1 MNSYVSV
8 VSGYGIGKT
17 LIIDDLIL
25 KPSLKIVVNPNK
37 ELMILDQ
44 ALKTFRKELEA
55 KLHDPSSHDVLAFQ
69 YAMSLDQEFIDSI
82 RHYITTKK
90 MNAGYAL
97 RIALDYYV
105 SVLSTS
111 KNDYMRDRI
120 DDFES
125 FYERMM
131 YVIQG
136 IPFVDITHIQDDVIV
151 ILKTLNLHVLNQL
164 NPMYV
169 KGIIAGSQSVT
180 SHAAI
185 IAKQKGIPTLFGVD
199 HLETFENNEPLL
211 LDAFENLILKNP
223 TTATLSKYQEKTS
236 QIKDDQIHLL
246 SYKNKSTVTNDGHV
260 IPLLGNMSSLD
271 DLSLMASYG
280 VEGIGLIRTE
290 LLFIDKLLPPK
301 LDEQVQLYSTII
313 QAITPKIITFRLF
326 DLGGDKHV
334 PFIHLKKEENPLLGL
349 RGIRL
354 FNAYKDLFYTQIK
367 AMLMASIHGDI
378 HLLIPMV
385 STKKEVVKVI
395 QLINDVKS
403 ELVQRNIPYGNM
415 KIGVMIEV
423 PSLALTAHMIAPLV
437 DFFSIGTNDL
447 IQYTMATDRS
457 LTIDEKIAD
466 PYHPSIIALLSH
478 VIESANKNN
487 IPVSVCGDV
496 ASEPLY
502 ASLLIALGVS
512 TLSMVPHKI
521 LLIRKHIH
529 DLNFSY
535 INTLKDELLLLE
547 NRNDVQALLTKTPSN

>member
-25 KPSLKIVVNPNK
+25 KPSLKIVVDPNK

-55 KLHDPSSHDVLAFQ
+55 KLHDPSSHDVLVFQ

-82 RHYITTKK
+82 KHYITTKK

-169 KGIIAGSQSVT
+169 KGIIAGAQSVT

-199 HLETFENNEPLL
+199 QLEKFENNEPLL
-211 LDAFENLILKNP
+211 LDAIENLILKNP

-236 QIKDDQIHLL
+236 HLKDDLIHLL

-385 STKKEVVKVI
+385 STKKEVVEVI

-403 ELVQRNIPYGNM
+403 ELVQHNIPYGNM

>member
-37 ELMILDQ
+37 ELLILDQ
-44 ALKTFRKELEA
+44 ALITFRKELEA

-82 RHYITTKK
+82 KHYITTKK

-199 HLETFENNEPLL
+199 HLERFENNEPLL
-211 LDAFENLILKNP
+211 LDAIENLILKNP
-223 TTATLSKYQEKTS
+223 TNATLSKYQEKTS
-236 QIKDDQIHLL
+236 HLKDDQIHLL
-246 SYKNKSTVTNDGHV
+246 SYKNKPTVTNDGHV

-385 STKKEVVKVI
+385 STKKEVVEVI

-403 ELVQRNIPYGNM
+403 ELLQHNIPYGNM
-415 KIGVMIEV
+415 NIGVMIEV

>member
-44 ALKTFRKELEA
+44 ALKTFRKKLEA
-55 KLHDPSSHDVLAFQ
+55 MLHDPSSHDVLAFQ

-82 RHYITTKK
+82 KHYIITKK

-125 FYERMM
+125 FYGRMM

-211 LDAFENLILKNP
+211 LDAIENLILKNP

-236 QIKDDQIHLL
+236 HLKDDQIHLL

-367 AMLMASIHGDI
+367 AMLMASINGDI

-385 STKKEVVKVI
+385 STKKEVVEVI

-403 ELVQRNIPYGNM
+403 ELVQHNIPYGHMN
-415 KIGVMIEV
+415 IGVMIEV

-466 PYHPSIIALLSH
+466 PYHPSILALLSH

-502 ASLLIALGVS
+502 ASLLIALGVT

>member
-25 KPSLKIVVNPNK
+25 KPSLKIVVDPNK

-44 ALKTFRKELEA
+44 ALRTFRKELEA
-55 KLHDPSSHDVLAFQ
+55 KLHDPSSHDVLSFQ

-82 RHYITTKK
+82 KHYIITKK

-97 RIALDYYV
+97 RIALDYYI

-169 KGIIAGSQSVT
+169 KGIIAGAQSVT

-199 HLETFENNEPLL
+199 HLETFESNEPLL

-223 TTATLSKYQEKTS
+223 TTATLSKYQEKKS

-246 SYKNKSTVTNDGHV
+246 SYKNKTTVTNDGHV

-301 LDEQVQLYSTII
+301 LDEQVQLYSKII

-367 AMLMASIHGDI
+367 AMLMASIHGNI

-385 STKKEVVKVI
+385 STKKEVVEVI

-403 ELVQRNIPYGNM
+403 ELLQHNIPYGNIN
-415 KIGVMIEV
+415 IGVMIEV

-466 PYHPSIIALLSH
+466 PYHPSIIALISH

-529 DLNFSY
+529 DLNYSY
-535 INTLKDELLLLE
+535 IKNMKDELLLLE
-547 NRNDVQALLTKTPSN
+547 NRNDVQALVKKTPSN

>member
-385 STKKEVVKVI
+385 STKKEVTEVI
-395 QLINDVKS
+395 LLINDVKS
-403 ELVQRNIPYGNM
+403 ELVQHNIPYGNM

>member
-1 MNSYVSV
+1 MNSFVSV

-25 KPSLKIVVNPNK
+25 KPSLKIVVDPNK
-37 ELMILDQ
+37 EIMILDQ

-82 RHYITTKK
+82 KHYIITKK

-164 NPMYV
+164 NPIYV
-169 KGIIAGSQSVT
+169 KGIIAGAQSAT

-223 TTATLSKYQEKTS
+223 TTTTLSKYHEKTS
-236 QIKDDQIHLL
+236 QIKDDQMHLL
-246 SYKNKSTVTNDGHV
+246 SYKNKPTVTNDGHV

-271 DLSLMASYG
+271 DLSLMASSG

-301 LDEQVQLYSTII
+301 LDEQVQLYSKII

-367 AMLMASIHGDI
+367 AMLMASIHGNI

-385 STKKEVVKVI
+385 STKKEVVEVI
-395 QLINDVKS
+395 QLINDIKS
-403 ELVQRNIPYGNM
+403 ELRQHNIPYGNM
-415 KIGVMIEV
+415 NIGVMIEV

-478 VIESANKNN
+478 VIESANINN

-529 DLNFSY
+529 DLNYSY
-535 INTLKDELLLLE
+535 INNMKDELLLLE

>member
-199 HLETFENNEPLL
+199 QLDTFENNEPLL
-211 LDAFENLILKNP
+211 LDAIENLILKNP

-236 QIKDDQIHLL
+236 HLKDDQIHLL

-260 IPLLGNMSSLD
+260 IHLLGNMSSLD

-385 STKKEVVKVI
+385 STKKEVVEVI

-403 ELVQRNIPYGNM
+403 ELVQHNIPYGNM

>member
-17 LIIDDLIL
+17 LIIDDIIL
-25 KPSLKIVVNPNK
+25 KPSLKIIDDPNK
-37 ELMILDQ
+37 ELMILNQ
-44 ALKTFRKELEA
+44 ALTTFRKELEA
-55 KLHDPSSHDVLAFQ
+55 MLHDPTSHDVLAFQ

-82 RHYITTKK
+82 NHYIATKQ

-97 RIALDYYV
+97 RVALDYYV
-105 SVLSTS
+105 SVLSNS
-111 KNDYMRDRI
+111 KNDYMSDRI

-125 FYERMM
+125 FYERMI
-131 YVIQG
+131 YLIQG
-136 IPFVDITHIQDDVIV
+136 IPFIDITHIQDPIIV
-151 ILKTLNLHVLNQL
+151 ILKTFNLHVLNQL
-164 NPMYV
+164 NPTYV

-199 HLETFENNEPLL
+199 NLETFKNNETLL
-211 LDAFENLILKNP
+211 IDSFEKLILKNP
-223 TTATLSKYQEKTS
+223 TADALTKYQEKTS
-236 QIKDDQIHLL
+236 HLKDDQNNLF
-246 SYKNKSTVTNDGHV
+246 SFKNRSTVSIDGQLL
-260 IPLLGNMSSLD
+260 PLLGNMSSLD

-290 LLFIDKLLPPK
+290 LLFIDKLLQPK
-301 LDEQVQLYSTII
+301 LDDQVHLYTTII
-313 QAITPKIITFRLF
+313 QAMTPKIITFRLF

-354 FNAYKDLFYTQIK
+354 FHAFKDLFYTQIK
-367 AMLMASIHGDI
+367 AMLMASSHGDI
-378 HLLIPMV
+378 HVLIPMV
-385 STKKEVVKVI
+385 STKKEIIEVI
-395 QLINDVKS
+395 KLIDQVKS
-403 ELVQRNIPYGNM
+403 ELQENNIPYGNM

-423 PSLALTAHMIAPLV
+423 PSLALTAHMIAPIV

-457 LTIDEKIAD
+457 MTINENIAD
-466 PYHPSIIALLSH
+466 PYHPSIISLLSH
-478 VIESANKNN
+478 VIESAKNHD

-502 ASLLIALGVS
+502 ASLLITLGVS
-512 TLSMVPHKI
+512 TLSMVPHKV
-521 LLIRKHIH
+521 LSIRKHIH
-529 DLNFSY
+529 ELNFSH
-535 INTLKDELLLLE
+535 LKHMKDDLLLLE
-547 NRNDVQALLTKTPSN
+547 NRKDVQTLLTKTPS

>member
-44 ALKTFRKELEA
+44 ALITFRKELEA

-82 RHYITTKK
+82 RYYITTKK

-136 IPFVDITHIQDDVIV
+136 IPFVDITHIQDEVIV

-199 HLETFENNEPLL
+199 QLDTFENNEPLL
-211 LDAFENLILKNP
+211 LDAIENLILKNP
-223 TTATLSKYQEKTS
+223 TTATLSKYQKKTS
-236 QIKDDQIHLL
+236 HLKDDQIHLL
-246 SYKNKSTVTNDGHV
+246 SYKSKSTVTNDGQML
-260 IPLLGNMSSLD
+260 PLLGNMSSLD
-271 DLSLMASYG
+271 DLSLMATYG

-313 QAITPKIITFRLF
+313 QAITPIIITFRLF

-385 STKKEVVKVI
+385 STKKEVVEVI

-403 ELVQRNIPYGNM
+403 ELVQHNIPYGNM

>member
-1 MNSYVSV
+1 MNSFVSV

-25 KPSLKIVVNPNK
+25 KPSLKIVVDPNK
-37 ELMILDQ
+37 EIMILDQ

-82 RHYITTKK
+82 KHYIITKK

-164 NPMYV
+164 NPIYV
-169 KGIIAGSQSVT
+169 KGIIAGAQSAT

-223 TTATLSKYQEKTS
+223 TTTTLSKYHEKTS
-236 QIKDDQIHLL
+236 QIKDDQMHLL
-246 SYKNKSTVTNDGHV
+246 SYKNKPTVTNDGHV

-271 DLSLMASYG
+271 DLSLMATSG

-301 LDEQVQLYSTII
+301 LDEQVQLYSKII

-367 AMLMASIHGDI
+367 AMLMASIHGNI

-385 STKKEVVKVI
+385 STKKEVVEVI
-395 QLINDVKS
+395 QLINDIKS
-403 ELVQRNIPYGNM
+403 ELRQHNIPYGNM
-415 KIGVMIEV
+415 NIGVMIEV

-478 VIESANKNN
+478 VIESANINN

-529 DLNFSY
+529 DLNYSY
-535 INTLKDELLLLE
+535 INNMKDELLLLE

>member
-44 ALKTFRKELEA
+44 ALITFRKELEA
-55 KLHDPSSHDVLAFQ
+55 MLHDPSSHDVLAFQ

-82 RHYITTKK
+82 KHYIITKK

-169 KGIIAGSQSVT
+169 KGIIAGAQSAT

-185 IAKQKGIPTLFGVD
+185 IAKQKGIPTLFGVE
-199 HLETFENNEPLL
+199 HLETFENNEPLI
-211 LDAFENLILKNP
+211 LDAIENLILKNP

-236 QIKDDQIHLL
+236 HLKDDQIHLL
-246 SYKNKSTVTNDGHV
+246 SYKSKSTVTNDGQML
-260 IPLLGNMSSLD
+260 PLLGNMSSLD
-271 DLSLMASYG
+271 DLSLMATYG

-385 STKKEVVKVI
+385 STKKEVVEVI

-403 ELVQRNIPYGNM
+403 ELLQHNIPYGNM

-423 PSLALTAHMIAPLV
+423 PSLALTSHMIAPLV

-466 PYHPSIIALLSH
+466 PYHPSILALLSH

-496 ASEPLY
+496 ATEPLY

-535 INTLKDELLLLE
+535 INTLKDELLRLE

>member
-44 ALKTFRKELEA
+44 ALITFRKELEA

-199 HLETFENNEPLL
+199 QLDTFENNEPLL
-211 LDAFENLILKNP
+211 LDAIENLILKNP

-236 QIKDDQIHLL
+236 HLKDDQIHLL

-385 STKKEVVKVI
+385 STKKEVVEVI

-403 ELVQRNIPYGNM
+403 ELLQHNIPYGNM

>member
-44 ALKTFRKELEA
+44 ALRTYRKELEA

-82 RHYITTKK
+82 KHYIITKK

-97 RIALDYYV
+97 RVALDYYV

-169 KGIIAGSQSVT
+169 KGIIAGAQSVT

-199 HLETFENNEPLL
+199 QLDTFENNEPLL

-223 TTATLSKYQEKTS
+223 TTATISKYQEKTS
-236 QIKDDQIHLL
+236 HLKDDQIHLL
-246 SYKNKSTVTNDGHV
+246 SYKNKTTVTNDGHM
-260 IPLLGNMSSLD
+260 IPLLGNISSLD
-271 DLSLMASYG
+271 DLSLLASYG

-385 STKKEVVKVI
+385 STKKEVIEVI

-403 ELVQRNIPYGNM
+403 ELLQHNIPYGNM
-415 KIGVMIEV
+415 NIGVMIEV

-466 PYHPSIIALLSH
+466 PYHPSILALLSH

-521 LLIRKHIH
+521 LLSRKHIH

-535 INTLKDELLLLE
+535 INNLKDELLLLE

>member
-25 KPSLKIVVNPNK
+25 KPSLKIVVDPNK
-37 ELMILDQ
+37 ELMILDH

-82 RHYITTKK
+82 KHYIITKK

-136 IPFVDITHIQDDVIV
+136 IPFVDISHIQDDVIV

-169 KGIIAGSQSVT
+169 KGIIAGAQSVT

-199 HLETFENNEPLL
+199 HLEIFENNEPLL
-211 LDAFENLILKNP
+211 LDAIENLILKNP

-236 QIKDDQIHLL
+236 QIKDDQSHLL
-246 SYKNKSTVTNDGHV
+246 YYKNKTTVTNDGHM

-385 STKKEVVKVI
+385 STKKEVVEVI
-395 QLINDVKS
+395 QLINNVKS
-403 ELVQRNIPYGNM
+403 ELLQHNIPYGNM
-415 KIGVMIEV
+415 NIGVMIEV

-447 IQYTMATDRS
+447 SQYTMATDRS
-457 LTIDEKIAD
+457 LTIDDKIAD
-466 PYHPSIIALLSH
+466 PYHPSILALLSH

-535 INTLKDELLLLE
+535 INNLKDELLLLE
-547 NRNDVQALLTKTPSN
+547 NRNDVHALLTKTPSN

>member
-82 RHYITTKK
+82 KHYIITKK

-111 KNDYMRDRI
+111 KNDYIRDRI

-136 IPFVDITHIQDDVIV
+136 IPFIDITHIQDDVIV

-169 KGIIAGSQSVT
+169 KGIIAGAQSVT

-199 HLETFENNEPLL
+199 QLDTFENNEPLL
-211 LDAFENLILKNP
+211 LDAIENLILKNP

-236 QIKDDQIHLL
+236 HLKDDQIHLL

-271 DLSLMASYG
+271 DLSLMASCG

-301 LDEQVQLYSTII
+301 LNEQVQLYSTII

-385 STKKEVVKVI
+385 STKKEVVEVI

-403 ELVQRNIPYGNM
+403 ELLQHNIPYGNM
-415 KIGVMIEV
+415 NIGVMIEV

-535 INTLKDELLLLE
+535 INNLKEELLLLE

>member
-82 RHYITTKK
+82 KHYITTKK

-385 STKKEVVKVI
+385 STKKEVVEVI

-403 ELVQRNIPYGNM
+403 ELVQHNIPYGNM

>member
-334 PFIHLKKEENPLLGL
+334 PFIHLKKEENPL
-349 RGIRL
+349 
-354 FNAYKDLFYTQIK
+354 
-367 AMLMASIHGDI
+367 
-378 HLLIPMV
+378 
-385 STKKEVVKVI
+385 
-395 QLINDVKS
+395 
-403 ELVQRNIPYGNM
+403 
-415 KIGVMIEV
+415 
-423 PSLALTAHMIAPLV
+423 
-437 DFFSIGTNDL
+437 
-447 IQYTMATDRS
+447 
-457 LTIDEKIAD
+457 
-466 PYHPSIIALLSH
+466 
-478 VIESANKNN
+478 
-487 IPVSVCGDV
+487 
-496 ASEPLY
+496 
-502 ASLLIALGVS
+502 
-512 TLSMVPHKI
+512 
-521 LLIRKHIH
+521 
-529 DLNFSY
+529 
-535 INTLKDELLLLE
+535 
-547 NRNDVQALLTKTPSN
+547 

>member
-385 STKKEVVKVI
+385 STKKEVVEVI

-403 ELVQRNIPYGNM
+403 ELVQHNIPYGNM

>member
-44 ALKTFRKELEA
+44 ALITFRKELEA

-82 RHYITTKK
+82 RYYITTKK

-136 IPFVDITHIQDDVIV
+136 IPFVDITHIQDEVIV

-199 HLETFENNEPLL
+199 QLDTFENNEPLL
-211 LDAFENLILKNP
+211 LDAIENLILKNP

-236 QIKDDQIHLL
+236 HLKDDQIHLL
-246 SYKNKSTVTNDGHV
+246 SYKSKSTVTNDGQML
-260 IPLLGNMSSLD
+260 PLLGNMSSLD

-367 AMLMASIHGDI
+367 AMLMASIHGNI

-385 STKKEVVKVI
+385 STKKEVVEVI

-403 ELVQRNIPYGNM
+403 ELLQHNIPYGNM
-415 KIGVMIEV
+415 NIGVMIEV

>member
-25 KPSLKIVVNPNK
+25 KPSLKIVVDPNK

-169 KGIIAGSQSVT
+169 KGIIAGAQSVT

-199 HLETFENNEPLL
+199 QLETFENNEPLL
-211 LDAFENLILKNP
+211 LDAIENLILKNP

-236 QIKDDQIHLL
+236 HLKDDLIHLL

-385 STKKEVVKVI
+385 STKKEVVEVI

-403 ELVQRNIPYGNM
+403 ELVQHNIPYGNM